1 MEAFIISLLLFISNA
16 NFSFENLNQNGSQSQ
31 DTSGVY
37 EETPAANENQQV
49 ECSAGGK
56 SVIIEFDGL

>member
-1 MEAFIISLLLFISNA
+1 MEAFIISLLLLISNA

-31 DTSGVY
+31 DTSAIY
-37 EETPAANENQQV
+37 EETPAVDENAQV

-56 SVIIEFDGL
+56 SVTIDFDGF

>member
-1 MEAFIISLLLFISNA
+1 MEAFIISLLLFLSNA

-31 DTSGVY
+31 DTSAIY
-37 EETPAANENQQV
+37 EETPAVDENAQV

-56 SVIIEFDGL
+56 TIIMEFDGL

>member
-1 MEAFIISLLLFISNA
+1 MEAFIISLLLFLSNA
-16 NFSFENLNQNGSQSQ
+16 NFSFENLNQNGSQGQ

-37 EETPAANENQQV
+37 DETPDASENTAI

-56 SVIIEFDGL
+56 TIILDLEGI